1 MREFQILI
9 TDQVNGNELDAH
21 THPSTILKAGI
32 AGEHKASR
40 LVFCLPESWGSEWTY
55 VVECVN
61 SMGEGTPSEKL
72 SVVEKDG
79 KRTVSFD
86 IPRSMTEMGSGDYV
100 LEAISYDGE
109 EVAKIIRSAT
119 VRVGIEKSPT
129 FKKRVVDAIRGIY
142 EELIAKLETIINR
155 FNNGEFNGATFT
167 PSVSAGGDL
176 SWSNDKNLANPE
188 TVNIKGEKGDKGDK
202 GDDGKDGS
210 FSDELAEEIAANTAA
225 RHTHDNKKFLDGL
238 TEAMFG
244 KLNVCRE
251 LPQTASNGD
260 ICSYFPVN
268 CFSASDSGCRFFVN
282 GDVLKQICIDY
293 ANTSFGIFFYDLNGT
308 ETGSVIFNSWGE
320 NEIYAT
326 FEVRNDNEA
335 WCLQFVDGVF
345 DPENS
350 YFNDTTVTELP
361 ESFELPAFSSLESD
375 VPDLKETLFYI
386 PQRLMIYRDGWHEY
400 TSAETAN
407 TNVSH
412 GYKLPENAKEGDLFL
427 YAPMNTLTLADSGK
441 RIYFDWEEFRKPVSE
456 EDYTRFFITCLNKNL
471 ENNCA
476 LQIDCQRNSQ
486 GSQLHLYK
494 FKSLEIVDGVPTEV
508 GEIFTFAFDMG
519 ELNTEE
525 SSGHGDTIGNG
536 SPYNSIDEL
545 PLYLDIPEFDEIQDL
560 NVEGN
565 AYLFHTE
572 YKLMKY
578 QGGEWVEF
586 NPLSHTHENYNTL
599 DSFSCNALDNPV
611 TDGDFNFGINTED
624 WNRLKFRGD
633 TVLFNTDGAVV
644 QKIEEKEI
652 DGQKYLRVTLHKP
665 GLNLGTGGGL
675 PSFFDIPVKAV
686 EEKGDVS
693 LNGAGLGLV
702 LGGGA
707 SYDRIELT
715 AESATLEPNTN
726 YSFGE
731 SATLTLE
738 FAEGDA
744 AKVNEYTFTF
754 ISGETPTV
762 LTLPSSVQW
771 ANELTVEANKRYE
784 ISIVDNIGLWCAV
797 DYTAEV
803 SE

>member
-40 LVFCLPESWGSEWTY
+40 LVFCLPDSWDSKWTY
-55 VVECVN
+55 VVECIN

-142 EELIAKLETIINR
+142 EELIAKLETIINQ

-407 TNVSH
+407 TNVSR

-427 YAPMNTLTLADSGK
+427 YAPQNTLTLADSGK
-441 RIYFDWEEFRKPVSE
+441 RIYFDWEEFAKPVG
-456 EDYTRFFITCLNKNL
+456 EDEMTQLSLTCDASIDDVGYVVVESGVYRETSNCNFWIQIIDPVNDIQENLSVNFI
-471 ENNCA
+471 
-476 LQIDCQRNSQ
+476 
-486 GSQLHLYK
+486 
-494 FKSLEIVDGVPTEV
+494 DGVLDTEFSLY
-508 GEIFTFAFDMG
+508 EITDNASG
-519 ELNTEE
+519 NTE
-525 SSGHGDTIGNG
+525 TT
-536 SPYNSIDEL
+536 YFNSIDEL
-545 PLYLDIPEFDEIQDL
+545 PLYFDIPKFDNITSCQL
-560 NVEGN
+560 TGN
-565 AYLFHTE
+565 AYLFHNE
-572 YKLMKY
+572 YKIMKY
-578 QGGEWVEF
+578 QGGKWIEAVDVPTKTSQLV
-586 NPLSHTHENYNTL
+586 N
-599 DSFSCNALDNPV
+599 DSGYITNS
-611 TDGDFNFGINTED
+611 
-624 WNRLKFRGD
+624 K
-633 TVLFNTDGAVV
+633 
-644 QKIEEKEI
+644 
-652 DGQKYLRVTLHKP
+652 
-665 GLNLGTGGGL
+665 
-675 PSFFDIPVKAV
+675 
-686 EEKGDVS
+686 
-693 LNGAGLGLV
+693 
-702 LGGGA
+702 
-707 SYDRIELT
+707 IELT